1 MPYILSLV
9 TFLPLIGALAIFV
22 ARLTSKNADAAA
34 PAARWIALI
43 TTLVVLAVSVVMVAG
58 FNPAD
63 TGYQFVEFA
72 PWFAGASYHLGVD
85 GISVLFVL
93 LTAFLMPICILASW
107 KSVETRVVEYMIAFL
122 VLETLVIGVFTSLDL
137 FLFYIFF
144 EGTLVPM
151 FLIIGIWGGQN
162 RIYAA
167 YKFFLYTLLGS
178 VLMLLAMLWMAH
190 EAGTTSIPELKRFA
204 FDPAVQPI
212 LWLAFFA
219 SFAVKMPMWPVHT
232 WLPDAHVQAPT
243 AGSVILA
250 GILLKLGGYGF
261 ILFNVPMFPQASE
274 MFRPLVFTLS
284 VIAIVYT
291 SLVAWRQTDIKK
303 LIAYSSVAHMG
314 FVTLGIFA
322 GNDVGMQGA
331 IFQMISHGLIS
342 GALFL
347 CVGVVYD
354 RMHTREIAF
363 YGGLTSRMPWY
374 AAIFL
379 MFTMANV
386 GLPGT
391 SGFIGEVLTMTG
403 AYQASTWAALVAASG
418 VIFSAIYAL
427 TLYRAVMFGEITNP
441 KLETI
446 TDIDKRELLL
456 FVPLIVGTIWLGVHP
471 ASVLDYTGPA
481 VEALTSAYRAAIG
494 G

>member
-1 MPYILSLV
+1 
-9 TFLPLIGALAIFV
+9 
-22 ARLTSKNADAAA
+22 
-34 PAARWIALI
+34 
-43 TTLVVLAVSVVMVAG
+43 
-58 FNPAD
+58 
-63 TGYQFVEFA
+63 
-72 PWFAGASYHLGVD
+72 
-85 GISVLFVL
+85 
-93 LTAFLMPICILASW
+93 
-107 KSVETRVVEYMIAFL
+107 
-122 VLETLVIGVFTSLDL
+122 
-137 FLFYIFF
+137 
-144 EGTLVPM
+144 
-151 FLIIGIWGGQN
+151 
-162 RIYAA
+162 
-167 YKFFLYTLLGS
+167 
-178 VLMLLAMLWMAH
+178 
-190 EAGTTSIPELKRFA
+190 
-204 FDPAVQPI
+204 
-212 LWLAFFA
+212 
-219 SFAVKMPMWPVHT
+219 
-232 WLPDAHVQAPT
+232 
-243 AGSVILA
+243 
-250 GILLKLGGYGF
+250 
-261 ILFNVPMFPQASE
+261 
-274 MFRPLVFTLS
+274 
-284 VIAIVYT
+284 
-291 SLVAWRQTDIKK
+291 
-303 LIAYSSVAHMG
+303 
-314 FVTLGIFA
+314 
-322 GNDVGMQGA
+322 MQGA

-418 VIFSAIYAL
+418 VIFSAVYAL

-456 FVPLIVGTIWLGVHP
+456 FVPLIVGTIWLGVYP
-471 ASVLDYTGPA
+471 AAVLDYTGPA

>member
-9 TFLPLIGALAIFV
+9 TFLPLIGALALFV
-22 ARLTSKNADAAA
+22 ARLTFKSADAAA
-34 PAARWIALI
+34 PAARWIALV
-43 TTLVVLAVSVVMVAG
+43 TTLVTLAVSVGLVAG
-58 FNPAD
+58 FDPSN
-63 TGYQFVEFA
+63 TGYQFVEMV

-85 GISVLFVL
+85 GISILFVL

-107 KSVETRVVEYMIAFL
+107 KSIETRVVEYMIAFL

-151 FLIIGIWGGQN
+151 FLIIGIWGGAN

-190 EAGTTSIPELKRFA
+190 EAGTTSIPELKQYA
-204 FDPAVQPI
+204 FDPAVQPL

-314 FVTLGIFA
+314 FVTLGIFS

-391 SGFIGEVLTMTG
+391 SGFVGEVLTMTG

-418 VIFSAIYAL
+418 VIFSAVYAL

-456 FVPLIVGTIWLGVHP
+456 FVPLIIGTIWLGVHP

>member
-9 TFLPLIGALAIFV
+9 TFLPLLGAAAIFA
-22 ARLTSKNADAAA
+22 ARLGSKTQEAAA

-43 TTLVVLAVSVVMVAG
+43 TTLVVLAVSVVLVAG
-58 FNPAD
+58 FNPSNP
-63 TGYQFVEFA
+63 GYQFVEMV

-85 GISVLFVL
+85 GVSILFVL

-107 KSVETRVVEYMIAFL
+107 RSIETRVVEYMIAFL
-122 VLETLVIGVFTSLDL
+122 ILETLVIGVFTALDL

-178 VLMLLAMLWMAH
+178 VLMLLAMLWMSF
-190 EAGTTSIPELKRFA
+190 EAGTTSIPELKTYA
-204 FDPAVQPI
+204 FSPAVQPL

-261 ILFNVPMFPQASE
+261 ILFNVPMFPDASE
-274 MFRPLVFTLS
+274 AFRPLVFTLS

-314 FVTLGIFA
+314 FVTLGIFS
-322 GNDVGMQGA
+322 GNEQGMQGA
-331 IFQMISHGLIS
+331 VFQMISHGLIS

-363 YGGLTSRMPWY
+363 YGGLTSRMPWF

-418 VIFSAIYAL
+418 VIFSAVYAL
-427 TLYRAVMFGEITNP
+427 TLYRSVMFGEITNP
-441 KLETI
+441 KLAAI

-456 FVPLIVGTIWLGVHP
+456 FVPLIVGTIWLGVYP
-471 ASVLDYTGPA
+471 AAVLDYTGPA
-481 VEALTSAYRAAIG
+481 VEALTNAYRVAIG

>member
-1 MPYILSLV
+1 
-9 TFLPLIGALAIFV
+9 LAIFI
-22 ARLTSKNADAAA
+22 ARLTSKSAEAAA

-43 TTLVVLAVSVVMVAG
+43 TTLVALIVSVALLAG
-58 FNPAD
+58 FDPSN
-63 TGYQFVEFA
+63 TGYQFVERV

-107 KSVETRVVEYMIAFL
+107 KSIETRVVEYMIAFL

-151 FLIIGIWGGQN
+151 FLIIGIWGGAN

-190 EAGTTSIPELKRFA
+190 EAGTTSIPELKQYA
-204 FDPAVQPI
+204 FDPAVQPL

-314 FVTLGIFA
+314 FVTLGIFS

-456 FVPLIVGTIWLGVHP
+456 FVPLIVGTIWLGVYP
-471 ASVLDYTGPA
+471 AAVLDYTGPA